1 MNKLILAKN
10 RKVEFPKRIKLTEPD
25 TLNNYT
31 YDLEFDPGLITEPG
45 TNIDANLI
53 NLLQKNTILDL
64 KCDKAETTEVNSNLE
79 IELEGINEFSVF
91 QGMKIILIMKTDSSF
106 EKPLQLKFTDNTE
119 ENGFYPVKIYNNGV
133 LETLNNMPQGIYQF
147 IFIDSSFILISS
159 GSAQKEEETNTREI
173 LWQGKKTIAN
183 GDFINCTLDD
193 ILPPVNSKDYTLI
206 INITHTNGLNT
217 DIMVPSAG
225 LLFGGFNIT
234 IPNILQGQI
243 AFVLATVKRTNNSLV
258 LSGTRYTVLPTS
270 YYINQVTLIK

>member
-45 TNIDANLI
+45 TNIDADLI

-64 KCDKAETTEVNSNLE
+64 KCEKAETTEVNSNLE
-79 IELEGINEFSVF
+79 IEIEGINEFSIF
-91 QGMKIILIMKTDSSF
+91 QGMKIILLMKTGSSF
-106 EKPLQLKFTDNTE
+106 EKPLQLKFIDSGE
-119 ENGFYPVKIYNNGV
+119 ENGIYPVKVYNNGI
-133 LETLNNMPQGIYQF
+133 LETLNNMPKGIYQF
-147 IFIDSSFILISS
+147 IFIDNSFILIST
-159 GSAQKEEETNTREI
+159 GSAQQEEENTREI
-173 LWQGKKTIAN
+173 LWQGKQAIAN
-183 GDFINCTLDD
+183 GDFINCTLEN
-193 ILPPVNSKDYTLI
+193 ILPPENSKNYTLI
-206 INITHTNGLNT
+206 INFTHVNGLNV

-225 LLFGGFNIT
+225 LLFSGFNIA

-243 AFVLATVKRTNNSLV
+243 AFILAVVKRNDNSLI
-258 LSGTRYTVLPTS
+258 LSGTKYTALPAS

>member
-53 NLLQKNTILDL
+53 NLLQKNTIFDL
-64 KCDKAETTEVNSNLE
+64 KCEKAETTEVNSNLE

-91 QGMKIILIMKTDSSF
+91 QGMKIILLMKTDATF
-106 EKPLQLKFTDNTE
+106 EKPLQLKFTDNGM
-119 ENGFYPVKIYNNGV
+119 ENGVYPVKVYNNGI
-133 LETLNNMPQGIYQF
+133 LETLNNMPKGIYQF
-147 IFIDSSFILISS
+147 IFIDYSFILISS
-159 GSAQKEEETNTREI
+159 GSAQQEEENTREI
-173 LWQGKKTIAN
+173 LWQGKQAIAN
-183 GDFINCTLDD
+183 GDFISCTLEN
-193 ILPPVNSKDYTLI
+193 ILPSENSKNYTLI
-206 INITHTNGLNT
+206 INFTHTNGLNV

-225 LLFGGFNIT
+225 LLFTGFNIA

-243 AFVLATVKRTNNSLV
+243 AFILAVVKRNNNDLV
-258 LSGTRYTVLPTS
+258 FSGTRYTALPAS
-270 YYINQVTLIK
+270 YHINQVTLIK